1 MKVLWLAPI
10 PLINDTDS
18 HPAPWVMTLAKQLTG
33 NGIELTILNHSSVL
47 ESEIVKREY
56 RGIKLIYVK
65 TPKLKLDILTLY
77 QLRITKM
84 RHFLASI
91 IHEYDLLHI
100 HGTEHQYEAIA
111 FRFDI
116 PKVISIQ
123 GVITEY
129 IKILP
134 KLDNIKIYIEWQLSA
149 LYEKIYLPHYS
160 VFSCRT
166 HWDSGFVKKISPKS
180 KIYMIWEMIRP
191 QFFEDH
197 YALDSKKILFM
208 GGRNPIK
215 GLKELLGAYD
225 RSLQSKGLK
234 LIILGNCREDDIKN
248 IIAKYKYFKIKMNNI
263 ECRGMQD
270 AEGMLR
276 AYDETFCLVHPTY
289 IDNSPNSIC
298 EAQLGG
304 LPVIATDVGGVSSL
318 IKDRET
324 GLLINLDIHEI
335 EKAVE
340 ELYSN
345 DALRSALSAQAKN
358 IARKRHDPADI
369 LEQTLTMYHE
379 IVKMST

>member
-1 MKVLWLAPI
+1 
-10 PLINDTDS
+10 
-18 HPAPWVMTLAKQLTG
+18 
-33 NGIELTILNHSSVL
+33 
-47 ESEIVKREY
+47 
-56 RGIKLIYVK
+56 
-65 TPKLKLDILTLY
+65 
-77 QLRITKM
+77 
-84 RHFLASI
+84 
-91 IHEYDLLHI
+91 
-100 HGTEHQYEAIA
+100 
-111 FRFDI
+111 
-116 PKVISIQ
+116 
-123 GVITEY
+123 
-129 IKILP
+129 
-134 KLDNIKIYIEWQLSA
+134 
-149 LYEKIYLPHYS
+149 
-160 VFSCRT
+160 
-166 HWDSGFVKKISPKS
+166 
-180 KIYMIWEMIRP
+180 
-191 QFFEDH
+191 
-197 YALDSKKILFM
+197 M